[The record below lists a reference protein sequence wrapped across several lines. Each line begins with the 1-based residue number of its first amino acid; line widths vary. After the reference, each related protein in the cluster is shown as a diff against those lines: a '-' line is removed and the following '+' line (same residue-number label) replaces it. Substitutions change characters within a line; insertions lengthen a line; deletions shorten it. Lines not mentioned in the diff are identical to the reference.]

1 HVKLGP
7 RARFTSITLHE
18 PPKEQVLAFR
28 IDGEAI
34 DREAEIILLDP
45 SQPGAFEALVS
56 LSQGKLLS
64 WEYVQGVQ
72 PAVTFEE
79 ILEVEDLVK
88 QDPQFQAVL
97 ARRGITDMRLVMVE
111 PWPAGYYG
119 AEDDPDGRRL
129 SRPIVFVR
137 D

>member
-1 HVKLGP
+1 MHDVSSSVPSAAATQQVVIHPLEPLTVDEISNAAAIVREHVKLGP

-64 WEYVQGVQ
+64 WEYVHGV
-72 PAVTFEE
+72 
-79 ILEVEDLVK
+79 
-88 QDPQFQAVL
+88 
-97 ARRGITDMRLVMVE
+97 
-111 PWPAGYYG
+111 
-119 AEDDPDGRRL
+119 
-129 SRPIVFVR
+129 
-137 D
+137 